1 MKREKK
7 DEESIATSNPYVNC
21 DKTTVLQEARQFNE
35 TAINAR
41 QCTTILS
48 KFLYLLGQGEK
59 LSRKEA
65 TDAFFSIT
73 KLWQSNDVTLR
84 RLVYLAVKELAL
96 LADDVIIVTSS
107 LTKDMTGKEN
117 IYRAAAIRAL
127 CRITDA
133 SMLQAIER
141 YMKQAIVDRVPAVAS
156 AALVSSLHLLKK
168 NSDCIRRWAN
178 EIQEAVNSDN
188 PMIQYHGLVLFYE
201 IRKHDRLAVIKLAQ
215 KYCKHG
221 LRSPLA
227 TCYLIRLSVK
237 LIEEDAGG
245 RDTGVLLDFIDSCLR
260 NKSETVI
267 YEAASALVRLPNITS
282 KELASA
288 VSVLQ
293 LFCSSSKAVLR
304 FAAVRTL
311 STVAGSYPAAVAAC
325 NVDLEQLISDQNRSV
340 ATLAITTLLKTGAE
354 SSVDHLMK
362 QIGTFVS
369 EISDE
374 FKVVVI
380 EAIRSLFMRYPKKS
394 SVLLS
399 FLSTMLRDEGCF
411 VYKEALVDTIIA
423 IIEQNEETKEPG
435 LAYLCEFIE
444 DCEHVALATR
454 ILHLLGCE
462 GPRCRN
468 PRKYIRFIFN
478 RVLLEAAPVRAAAVT
493 ALAKFGASCKVLRS
507 DIITLLQRC
516 LIDSDDE
523 VRDRATCY
531 RALLCTADED
541 LMHKQIVDGLDICVD
556 ALVQSLEEYLLE
568 PKEMAFD
575 LKAVPQRPLIGAADT
590 MEKPGLAKAPN
601 VAKVDAQKTT
611 DELYAEQLKD
621 IEEFSPLGEIFKSSS
636 PVLLTDA
643 DMEIRVSSVQH
654 MFSSYVVFQ
663 FDCQNTL
670 SDQILDNVQ
679 VLMKALGP
687 GWQPPLA
694 QIACNRILSND
705 SGIAYVAFALPLDP
719 TQVASSFSCV
729 LNYTLKEGEN
739 GSSDGYEDSFELENV
754 EVCLCNQMLP
764 VQKFD
769 FASFWDSLSSAVE
782 LEGTYALSNVNTV
795 QEAVD
800 QLIEYVGLAACERSG
815 KVAQGKASHMLFL
828 AGVFR
833 NGSEVAVTAKL
844 VKGADGCV
852 NLHLTVRSPDEVTAD
867 MVVNAIG

>member
-7 DEESIATSNPYVNC
+7 DEENIAASNPYVNC
-21 DKTTVLQEARQFNE
+21 DKTTVLQESRQFNE

-41 QCTTILS
+41 QCTSILS
-48 KFLYLLGQGEK
+48 KFLYILGQGEK
-59 LSRKEA
+59 LTRKEA
-65 TDAFFSIT
+65 TDAFFLIT
-73 KLWQSNDVTLR
+73 KLWQSNDTILR
-84 RLVYLAVKELAL
+84 RLVYLAVKELAPQ
-96 LADDVIIVTSS
+96 ADDVIIVTSS

-168 NSDCIRRWAN
+168 NPDCIRRWAN
-178 EIQEAVNSDN
+178 EIREAINSEN

-201 IRKHDRLAVIKLAQ
+201 IRKHDRLAVMKLAQ
-215 KYCKHG
+215 KYCKQG
-221 LRSPLA
+221 LRSSLA
-227 TCYLIRLSVK
+227 TCYLTVIMLPLRLLVFFPIS
-237 LIEEDAGG
+237 
-245 RDTGVLLDFIDSCLR
+245 RDTGMLLDFIDSCLR
-260 NKSETVI
+260 NKSEIVV
-267 YEAASALVRLPNITS
+267 YEAASALIRLPNITS

-304 FAAVRTL
+304 FASVRTL
-311 STVAGSYPAAVAAC
+311 STVANNYPAAVAAC
-325 NVDLEQLISDQNRSV
+325 NVDLEQLISDPNRSV

-362 QIGTFVS
+362 QISSFVS

-374 FKVVVI
+374 FKVVVV
-380 EAIRSLFMRYPKKS
+380 EAIRSLCMRYPKKS

-411 VYKEALVDTIIA
+411 MYKEALVDTIIA
-423 IIEQNEETKEPG
+423 IIEENEETKERFVLG

-444 DCEHVALATR
+444 DCEHISLATR
-454 ILHLLGCE
+454 ILYLLGCE

-493 ALAKFGASCKVLRS
+493 ALAKFGTSCKDLRS

-516 LIDSDDE
+516 LVDSDDE
-523 VRDRATCY
+523 VRDRASCY
-531 RALLCTADED
+531 RALLCTMDED
-541 LMHKQIVDGLDICVD
+541 LMHKQIVNGLNVCID

-568 PKEMAFD
+568 PKSAAFD
-575 LKAVPQRPLIGAADT
+575 LKSVPRRPHVTADSKEKAGLLNEPAA
-590 MEKPGLAKAPN
+590 P
-601 VAKVDAQKTT
+601 KVETT
-611 DELYAEQLKD
+611 KSPDMVYAEQLNEM
-621 IEEFSPLGEIFKSSS
+621 EEFASLGKIFKSSS

-643 DMEIRVSSVQH
+643 DMEIRVSCLQH
-654 MFSSYVVFQ
+654 MFSNYVVFQ

-670 SDQILDNVQ
+670 SDQILDNVH
-679 VLMKALGP
+679 VSMKPLGP
-687 GWQPPLA
+687 GWKPPVA
-694 QIACNRILSND
+694 EIACDRILSNASD
-705 SGIAYVAFALPLDP
+705 HSLFLL
-719 TQVASSFSCV
+719 VASSFSCV

-739 GSSDGYEDSFELENV
+739 DSSEGYEDKFELENV
-754 EVCLCNQMLP
+754 EVGLCNQMLP
-764 VQKFD
+764 MQKLD
-769 FASFWDSLSSAVE
+769 FASFWDSLSTMVD
-782 LEGTYALSNVNTV
+782 LEGTYALSNVSTI

-800 QLIEYVGLAACERSG
+800 QLIEYLGLAVCERSG
-815 KVAQGKASHMLFL
+815 KVTQGKASHVLLL
-828 AGVFR
+828 AGVYR
-833 NGSEVAVTAKL
+833 NGSEVAVRAKL
-844 VKGADGCV
+844 AQGADGCV
-852 NLHLTVRSPDEVTAD
+852 NLHLGVRSPDGPTAA
-867 MVVNAIG
+867 VVQSAIG